1 MDELTRV
8 DLVMVSVHQLLRYYR
23 LKGCYAYER
32 VLVGIAAAI
41 GM

>member
-1 MDELTRV
+1 MDELTLT
-8 DLVMVSVHQLLRYYR
+8 DLSHGLFHQLLRYYR